1 MSKERLNHIR
11 ASLGLSQEALANLS
25 GLSKPTI
32 IDAEKHRPIQLLTA
46 YAILNVLNGL
56 RKERDQPELTI
67 DSLDWNV
74 KES

>member
-1 MSKERLNHIR
+1 MSKEKLSRVR

-32 IDAEKHRPIQLLTA
+32 VDAEKNRPIRLLTA
-46 YAILNVLNGL
+46 YSILNALNEV
-56 RKERDQPELTI
+56 RSQRSQPELTI

-74 KES
+74 EE